1 MLLWKPGNQRRDLK
15 TQKLNNEISSLFQ
28 TPRGRG
34 KGDAAVRIQ
43 RLKGICFALVLSSLQ
58 LKDVCGSF
66 EEGEAWGIAK
76 S

>member
-15 TQKLNNEISSLFQ
+15 TPKLNNKISSLFQ

-34 KGDAAVRIQ
+34 KDDAGVGIQ
-43 RLKGICFALVLSSLQ
+43 RLKGTCFALVVSPLQ

-66 EEGEAWGIAK
+66 EEGDT
-76 S
+76 